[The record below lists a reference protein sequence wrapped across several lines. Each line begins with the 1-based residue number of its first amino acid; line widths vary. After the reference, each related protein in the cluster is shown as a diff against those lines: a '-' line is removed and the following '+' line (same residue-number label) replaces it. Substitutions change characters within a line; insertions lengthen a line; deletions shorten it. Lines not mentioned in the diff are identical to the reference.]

1 MEGYFSACYTQWV
14 PNSQFDAKY
23 FERFYG
29 KHPVRTMS
37 EVGHLAIAV
46 HEMVTWWN
54 GKIRSVL
61 EVGAGLGDWSNWY
74 RDVHP
79 TVRVV
84 SVDVSE
90 HACKKY
96 GHEQRDIATWR
107 PRAAFDLV
115 ICMDV
120 LQYLD
125 DRAATSALRNLTAAT
140 RTVLY
145 FDALTAHDARH
156 TVERSATDLD
166 AYLRPGSWYRERLSR
181 GFVQVGGGL
190 WVRKDAQ
197 LVLHELE
204 RHD

>member
-1 MEGYFSACYTQWV
+1 
-14 PNSQFDAKY
+14 
-23 FERFYG
+23 
-29 KHPVRTMS
+29 MS

-46 HEMVTWWN
+46 QEMVTWWN

-61 EVGAGLGDWSNWY
+61 EVGAGPGDWSNWY